1 MTIATM
7 TMIDSTANVAALRNR
22 GELKHRLGAQ
32 SPGLRFVDTGAQVT
46 QGG

>member
-7 TMIDSTANVAALRNR
+7 TMIDSAANVAALRNR

-32 SPGLRFVDTGAQVT
+32 SLGLRFVDTGAQVT

>member
-7 TMIDSTANVAALRNR
+7 TMIDSAANVAALRNR

-32 SPGLRFVDTGAQVT
+32 SPGLRFVDTGAQFN